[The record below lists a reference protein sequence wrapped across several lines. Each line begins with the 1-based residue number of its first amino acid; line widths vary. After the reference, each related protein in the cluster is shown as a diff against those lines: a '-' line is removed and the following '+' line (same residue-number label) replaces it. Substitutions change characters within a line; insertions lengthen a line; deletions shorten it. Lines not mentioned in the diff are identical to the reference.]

1 MAAEKI
7 GARLRHTGSGRV
19 PGDAVAVEIIGL
31 GIGDGQ
37 GHAAQSVNDI
47 LNIVHAENGVLIDLD
62 AELGGDNVQQR
73 VNTIVFGDVGEA
85 ADSSVRAA
93 NEHFPGQRA
102 EDDTAL
108 DRIQRYQHHA
118 VRITQIVG
126 VAIPGIGA
134 EKQIMMHS
142 LGGFGHFVGAE
153 RGDLPRSDG
162 GQRTGRK
169 QQQQTKQKSN
179 QTLVHG
185 NRLLSGPGG
194 KTESEG
200 ENQQGKNST

>member
-7 GARLRHTGSGRV
+7 GACLRHTGSGRV

-37 GHAAQSVNDI
+37 GHAAQSINDI

-108 DRIQRYQHHA
+108 DRIQRHQHHA
-118 VRITQIVG
+118 VRIAQIVG
-126 VAIPGIGA
+126 IAIPGIGA
-134 EKQIMMHS
+134 EEQIVMHS
-142 LGGFGHFVGAE
+142 FGGFGHFVGAE
-153 RGDLPRSDG
+153 RGNLPRGDG
-162 GQRTGRK
+162 GQRTDRE
-169 QQQQTKQKSN
+169 QQQQAKQKSN
-179 QTLVHG
+179 QSLVHG
-185 NRLLSGPGG
+185 NRLLSGLGG

-200 ENQQGKNST
+200 EN